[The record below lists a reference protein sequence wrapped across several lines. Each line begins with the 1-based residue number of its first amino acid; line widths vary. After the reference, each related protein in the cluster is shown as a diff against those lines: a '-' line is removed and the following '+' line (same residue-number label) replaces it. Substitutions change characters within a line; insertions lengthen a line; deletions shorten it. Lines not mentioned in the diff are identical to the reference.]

1 MSGTLLQHSFLLTL
15 LYNVGGLA
23 FLYSER
29 DFICSVLY
37 CILIS
42 GMVVVLG
49 SAGSRGIIF

>member
-1 MSGTLLQHSFLLTL
+1 MSGTLLQHSFLLIP
-15 LYNVGGLA
+15 LYNLGGLS

-42 GMVVVLG
+42 GGMVVVL
-49 SAGSRGIIF
+49 